1 MAINKENRIDRRA
14 AIKTAVTIS
23 SGIGAS
29 ILSRQ
34 TIANEKEKNQ
44 NIQSKGEAFS
54 PIEGSN
60 PLNAKIITFTTISKD
75 VDKSIEFYRDVIGM
89 TVFEDK
95 YLPKNVSSIDGIG
108 HSDRR
113 HVLLTMPESPRS
125 AAVRILEA
133 SPSASP
139 IRPRPESGPMD
150 PGLLVMEGSTKDPA
164 MSYHTL
170 KSAKVPMISPPRYY
184 YFRNTMWK
192 RDIDVMSYSPF
203 GPGGEQLFLTANI
216 RSDRPERD
224 FPGLHGGFSNAAITS
239 LDQRPVNDFFEK
251 TLGLKRTSQMECYQ
265 KNTNE
270 LIGAPEETYFLWGN
284 LASGV
289 SIEVWEVKASSGVIY
304 PCALDKTGLAMLTIR
319 VDDLSKC
326 REMCYK
332 SGIKPIAE
340 GALPNQVNKRPNGF
354 MLRGAVG
361 EIFEI
366 VQS

>member
-1 MAINKENRIDRRA
+1 MAIKKENRIDRRS

-29 ILSRQ
+29 LISSQAR
-34 TIANEKEKNQ
+34 AREEKNIQ
-44 NIQSKGEAFS
+44 KMQSKGETFS
-54 PIEGSN
+54 PIESSN
-60 PLNAKIITFTTISKD
+60 PLNAKIITFTTVSKD
-75 VDKSIEFYRDVIGM
+75 VDKSIEFYRDIIGM
-89 TVFEDK
+89 TVQEDT

-113 HVLLTMPESPRS
+113 HVILTMPESPRS

-133 SPSASP
+133 PPSATA

-164 MSYHTL
+164 VSYHTL
-170 KSAKVPMISPPRYY
+170 ATAKVPMISPPRYY

-216 RSDRPERD
+216 RNDRPKRE

-251 TLGLKRTSQMECYQ
+251 SLGLKRTSQMECYQ

-284 LASGV
+284 IGSGV
-289 SIEVWEVKASSGVIY
+289 SIEVWEVKASSGIIY
-304 PCALDKTGLAMLTIR
+304 PCALNKTGLAMLTIK

-340 GALPNQVNKRPNGF
+340 GALPNQVNKKPNGF

-366 VQS
+366 IQS

>member
-1 MAINKENRIDRRA
+1 MPIRKQNGLDRREV
-14 AIKTAVTIS
+14 IKTAITVS
-23 SGIGAS
+23 SAIGAS
-29 ILSRQ
+29 MISNP
-34 TIANEKEKNQ
+34 TKAGISKTVENNKAFGEK
-44 NIQSKGEAFS
+44 FS
-54 PIEGSN
+54 PIEESN

-75 VDKSIEFYRDVIGM
+75 VNKSIQFYRDVIGM
-89 TVFEDK
+89 TVHEDTF
-95 YLPKNVSSIDGIG
+95 LPKSVSSIDGIG

-133 SPSASP
+133 PQSAEP
-139 IRPRPESGPMD
+139 IRPRPNSGPMD

-164 MSYHTL
+164 MSYHKL
-170 KSAKVPMISPPRYY
+170 ASAKTPMISPPRYY

-216 RSDRPERD
+216 RNDRPERE

-239 LDQRPVNDFFEK
+239 LDQRPVNDFFFK
-251 TLGLKRTSQMECYQ
+251 TLGLKRTSQMECFQ

-270 LIGAPEETYFLWGN
+270 LIGAPEDTYFLWGN
-284 LASGV
+284 VGSGV
-289 SIEVWEVKASSGVIY
+289 SIEVWEVKVDSGIVY
-304 PCALDKTGLAMLTIR
+304 PCSLDKTGLAMLTIE
-319 VDDLSKC
+319 VDNLLKC

-332 SGIKPIAE
+332 SGIKTIGE
-340 GALPNQVNKRPNGF
+340 GTLPNQLNKKPKGF

-361 EIFEI
+361 EIYEI
-366 VQS
+366 VQA